1 MSRLVI
7 AKSTAYFSRPKYY
20 PKALWECWVVLE
32 VGSGKRVHGP
42 SSLISCNKY
51 LLEQDKKQ

>member
-1 MSRLVI
+1 MSQLVI
-7 AKSTAYFSRPKYY
+7 AKSAAYFSRPKYY
-20 PKALWECWVVLE
+20 PKALWKCWVVLE
-32 VGSGKRVHGP
+32 VESRKRVYGP